1 MLPSTVARAAVLV
14 GIVLAGFFALAAG
27 SDQWRYDVAHDL
39 YQVGEIV
46 EAHDAEVYYS
56 CGRSCSE
63 EMRAVVDFADGSRNV
78 ELPEVSFDRRGLP
91 ERQWVPAPEPY
102 DGTFNV
108 YYDPELPQDTR
119 RIRSE
124 EDVEDAFS
132 QDPRTLWIVVG
143 ILVIW
148 SLAWMRPASRNTG
161 GSIRVLSLAPTPPGA
176 ESQRP
181 DSWRLDVIAAVGL
194 ATAGL
199 GILLFS
205 GSAWSAVVAMY
216 LDESGAVTD
225 GSDAAVR
232 VVASDVD
239 GGGPVSD
246 KVFAEIVIKHVTVAN
261 EIVPVELVVP
271 DRRVDSELLPGLV
284 RERRAVRRRFR
295 REVRPGEPRSC
306 DRCGRHRADCKAK
319 RPGCPPRNDRSR
331 RSPGGMGVGLANG
344 PQAGGAAANPTRHD
358 LGRSAPSE
366 RSLNQTSQHAAA

>member
-1 MLPSTVARAAVLV
+1 VARAAVLV

-27 SDQWRYDVAHDL
+27 SYQWRYDVAHDL

-56 CGRSCSE
+56 CGRGCSE
-63 EMRAVVDFADGSRNV
+63 EMRAVVDFAGGSRNV

-102 DGTFNV
+102 DGIFDV

-132 QDPRTLWIVVG
+132 QDPRTLWIVVSS
-143 ILVIW
+143 LVIW
-148 SLAWMRPASRNTG
+148 SLAWMRPASRNAG

-176 ESQRP
+176 ESRRP

-205 GSAWSAVVAMY
+205 GSAWSAVTRLSEWLPPMQ
-216 LDESGAVTD
+216 
-225 GSDAAVR
+225 
-232 VVASDVD
+232 
-239 GGGPVSD
+239 
-246 KVFAEIVIKHVTVAN
+246 TVA
-261 EIVPVELVVP
+261 
-271 DRRVDSELLPGLV
+271 G
-284 RERRAVRRRFR
+284 RFR
-295 REVRPGEPRSC
+295 TRSSL
-306 DRCGRHRADCKAK
+306 
-319 RPGCPPRNDRSR
+319 RS
-331 RSPGGMGVGLANG
+331 SSS
-344 PQAGGAAANPTRHD
+344 T
-358 LGRSAPSE
+358 
-366 RSLNQTSQHAAA
+366 